1 MFVRTA
7 LDLAANAINAYQ
19 VRSVPGFASTPFGGL
34 MLLWA
39 CQPRIAWVDVLRL
52 ANTSSRRDTFS
63 SSIMKFLFPRIKSG
77 QCYPKLA
84 PTLGR
89 ELLLEIVALV
99 YMGIAIRF
107 ADLHGYFL
115 VGAAVPSDA
124 KMLYIGAALS
134 LASTVVVLAF
144 SPLGLVFLLKAD
156 RNAYKKGERDMQ
168 DILVAVIFALPV
180 AFLYMATWIF
190 WSGFIKLSGDL

>member
-1 MFVRTA
+1 M
-7 LDLAANAINAYQ
+7 
-19 VRSVPGFASTPFGGL
+19 
-34 MLLWA
+34 
-39 CQPRIAWVDVLRL
+39 
-52 ANTSSRRDTFS
+52 
-63 SSIMKFLFPRIKSG
+63 
-77 QCYPKLA
+77 
-84 PTLGR
+84 
-89 ELLLEIVALV
+89 
-99 YMGIAIRF
+99 
-107 ADLHGYFL
+107 
-115 VGAAVPSDA
+115 GAAVPSDA